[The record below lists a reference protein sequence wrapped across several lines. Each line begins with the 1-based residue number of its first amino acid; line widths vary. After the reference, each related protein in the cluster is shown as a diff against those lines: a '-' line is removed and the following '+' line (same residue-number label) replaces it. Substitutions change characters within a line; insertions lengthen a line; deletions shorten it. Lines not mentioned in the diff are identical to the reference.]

1 MVKKEFEAKAKTR
14 LTNTVSDWKDKW
26 EIYGYDGK
34 PTGVTK
40 DVWDGLIAFWKLP
53 SSIRKANSCSA
64 SRRTK
69 DKDGNLPML
78 HTTGQKPHAGIR
90 LDAVSFSCNI
100 YFINKFEFQY
110 LIFYY
115 WFLQFEKTGVMPSL
129 SDLFKMTHAKPDGTF
144 VDPASEKL
152 FNTVAAR
159 VDERETQLTQQ
170 SPDGLPVKLT
180 TEEVDRIFEEVKFK
194 SFSLN

>member
-115 WFLQFEKTGVMPSL
+115 WFL
-129 SDLFKMTHAKPDGTF
+129 
-144 VDPASEKL
+144 
-152 FNTVAAR
+152 
-159 VDERETQLTQQ
+159 
-170 SPDGLPVKLT
+170 
-180 TEEVDRIFEEVKFK
+180 
-194 SFSLN
+194 